1 MVKGLKTGR
10 QSNFKLPWLTQTE
23 ATEEEDDMAAG
34 VTSTRLATIAAA
46 FLTVLGAVAA
56 RADTILFVGNSF
68 TFAAYS
74 PAWHYRPGSVTDLNN
89 EGIGG
94 VPALFKLFIQEAGL
108 AYDVSLE
115 TSPGKDLQ
123 WHIDHKTPVIDRAWD
138 HVVLQSYST
147 LDAKMPGDPTGLIR
161 STGVLASMFHARNA
175 KVDIRLDSTWSR
187 ADLTYQPA
195 GYWYGKPITAMAL
208 DMRAGY
214 DKAAAASPYVR
225 GVLPVGQAF
234 SRAIATGFATPDP
247 YKGEGPGQV
256 DLWAFDNYHA
266 STFGY
271 YLEALVEFGAITG
284 KDPLSLGPKETAA
297 QELGLSPAQAT
308 TLQQIAHDQL
318 AAEKR

>member
-1 MVKGLKTGR
+1 
-10 QSNFKLPWLTQTE
+10 
-23 ATEEEDDMAAG
+23 MAA
-34 VTSTRLATIAAA
+34 TSTYRIKLARACGLAA
-46 FLTVLGAVAA
+46 FAAVCLAQTA

-74 PAWHYRPGSVTDLNN
+74 PVWHYRPASVTDLNK

-94 VPALFKLFIQEAGL
+94 VPALFKLFTQEAGL
-108 AYDVSLE
+108 TYDVSLE

-123 WHIDHKTPVIDRAWD
+123 WHIDNRATIIDRAWD

-147 LDAKMPGDPTGLIR
+147 LDAKTPGDPAGLVRTAAI
-161 STGVLASMFHARNA
+161 LARMFHDRNP

-187 ADLTYQPA
+187 ADLTYQPT
-195 GYWYGKPITAMAL
+195 GHWYGQPITAMAL
-208 DMRAGY
+208 DLRAGY
-214 DKAAAASPYVR
+214 DKAAAASPYIR

-234 SRAIATGFATPDP
+234 NRAIESGFATPNP

-266 STFGY
+266 SAFGY

-284 KDPLSLGPKETAA
+284 KDPLSLGPRETAA
-297 QELGLSPAQAT
+297 QELGMSPAQAT

-318 AAEKR
+318 AAEHPAR